1 MNICNMEKSTY
12 VLTKDLK
19 IGDHYFCPIRN
30 ENYGCLYVKVIL
42 DYEDKEKMKAIYKL
56 EFKNEKTITLIV
68 RKSEYKF
75 IQLQI

>member
-19 IGDHYFCPIRN
+19 IGDHYLCPIKN

-56 EFKNEKTITLIV
+56 EFKNEKTITLIF
-68 RKSEYKF
+68 RKSDYKF